1 MKFKQALLH
10 NTSWKMLA
18 LLFTFL
24 NNILIVR
31 ILGVE
36 ASAVFFYA
44 IAIFI
49 LFSTILKFGLENG
62 IVYVLSKNS
71 QSIKSVSYF
80 LLLFFVA
87 QTFITAVILKYFIKE
102 IQGFTFY
109 WVLVYVLSN
118 IMLYYVNAYYQVKK
132 MFISLNV
139 LSAVTVIIQTFL
151 LMTIYFCDK
160 SFFVTLGITKSK
172 IDVVL
177 IISAGTIFL
186 QIILLIL
193 FFYTTNKNDFI
204 VPYSKDSSIKK
215 LFSYSIL
222 NFIITV
228 LFFLVL
234 RTDLYFVEK
243 YCTKVGLANYLQ
255 AAKIGQLLLIF
266 PGLIAGVIFPYTI
279 NDSKALA
286 GKVAYL
292 CRGLTFL
299 YLIIFLVFLGFGKFV
314 FPWMLGKDFNLM
326 YEIFA
331 ISFVGVYCLSISL
344 LIISYFEGTNK
355 QKIIIWS
362 FLSVLFVVVI
372 ADYFL
377 VHKYG
382 YTGAAAI
389 FYIANLSGLAILF
402 NTFKKETEINFTDMF
417 IVKQTDFNLLN

>member
-10 NTSWKMLA
+10 NTGWKMMA
-18 LLFTFL
+18 MLFTFL

-62 IVYVLSKNS
+62 IVYILSKNS

-80 LLLFFVA
+80 LLLFLVA
-87 QTFITAVILKYFIKE
+87 QTFITAIILKYFVKE
-102 IQGFTFY
+102 IEGFTFY
-109 WVLVYVLSN
+109 WVLVYVVSN

-139 LSAVTVIIQTFL
+139 LSGIVVIIQTFL
-151 LMTIYFCDK
+151 LLSIYFSDK
-160 SFFVTLGITKSK
+160 NIFITLGITKSK
-172 IDVVL
+172 IDAVL
-177 IISAGTIFL
+177 IISAGAIFL

-193 FFYTTNKNDFI
+193 FFYTANKNDFK
-204 VPYSKDSSIKK
+204 VPYCKDSSIKK

-228 LFFLVL
+228 LFFIVL

-243 YCTKVGLANYLQ
+243 YCTKVELANYLQ
-255 AAKIGQLLLIF
+255 AAKIGQMLLIF
-266 PGLIAGVIFPYTI
+266 SGLIAGVIFPYTI
-279 NDSKALA
+279 NDSNALA

-299 YLIIFLVFLGFGKFV
+299 YLIIFLLFLGFGQFV

-331 ISFVGVYCLSISL
+331 VSFTGVYCLSISL

-372 ADYFL
+372 TDYFL
-377 VHKYG
+377 VPKYG
-382 YTGAAAI
+382 YMAAAAI
-389 FYIANLSGLAILF
+389 FSIANLSGLAILL
-402 NTFKKETEINFTDMF
+402 NTFKKETEIKFTDMF
-417 IVKQTDFNLLN
+417 ILKQTDFNFLN